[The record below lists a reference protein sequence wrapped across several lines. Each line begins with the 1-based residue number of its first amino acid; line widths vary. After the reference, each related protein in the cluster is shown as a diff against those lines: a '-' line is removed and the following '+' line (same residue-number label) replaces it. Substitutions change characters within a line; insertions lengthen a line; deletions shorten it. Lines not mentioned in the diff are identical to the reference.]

1 MDEMT
6 VLRELRTDAPAADAA
21 RLAAGRWKLMGEAL
35 AEEAP
40 AGRWHRAARLGRT
53 VAGTRPRRT
62 ALAALTA
69 AAVTAGVLA
78 AGAVSGG
85 TGGSTDVSARSVASV
100 MDAVAAQEEARGG
113 GTFRADQWLY
123 SRMKYCVT
131 AAPCS
136 LKPESWWLRA
146 DGDAE
151 AFPLTGHGGK
161 TVAVQPGWSVSLG
174 ARGGPGSRPVD
185 TYELLDSLPSDPR
198 ALLDRIN
205 HDPDF
210 FVRGLP
216 KGALVWVGRFDFAPI
231 TSQTPEAQFQRVANL
246 LSLPDVPPRIRA
258 ALYRALA
265 LVPGV
270 RLDAEPAKD
279 ATGRS
284 GIGVVF
290 EGRPQ
295 PKGFW
300 VERYE
305 LLFDSRTH
313 AYLGSRASFGIGARR
328 DAYVASNAVLA
339 TGVVDHAGQ
348 VPGGPV
354 PPSSS
359 IETRPPLTARGVT
372 PPKK

>member
-6 VLRELRTDAPAADAA
+6 VLRELRTDAPATDAA

-40 AGRWHRAARLGRT
+40 AGRWQRAARLGRT

-85 TGGSTDVSARSVASV
+85 TGGSTEVSARSVASV

-113 GTFRADQWLY
+113 TFRADQFLY
-123 SRMKYCVT
+123 AKTKFCPW
-131 AAPCS
+131 AGPCS
-136 LKPESWWLRA
+136 ARPASFWA
-146 DGDAE
+146 QGDATHFVGTAVPYQGE
-151 AFPLTGHGGK
+151 SPDKLPLWSAGYQGG
-161 TVAVQPGWSVSLG
+161 GLSVDPIESY
-174 ARGGPGSRPVD
+174 R
-185 TYELLDSLPSDPR
+185 LLDKLPSDPR
-198 ALLDRIN
+198 ALLKRIN
-205 HDPDF
+205 HDPEYFVHGPTSNALPWPSDF
-210 FVRGLP
+210 GS
-216 KGALVWVGRFDFAPI
+216 APV

-246 LSLPDVPPRIRA
+246 LSLPETPPRVKA

-270 RLDAEPAKD
+270 RLDTAPAKD
-279 ATGRS
+279 AAGRS
-284 GIGVVF
+284 GTGVVF
-290 EGRPQ
+290 EGKPRA
-295 PKGFW
+295 KGYW

-305 LLFDSRTH
+305 LVFDSRTH
-313 AYLGSRASFGIGARR
+313 AYLGSRESFGVGSQGHKIA
-328 DAYVASNAVLA
+328 ASNAVLA
-339 TGVVDHAGQ
+339 TGIVDHAGQ

-354 PPSSS
+354 PPS
-359 IETRPPLTARGVT
+359 VT